1 MVNATVGY
9 RRKNWEAAVDCLN
22 LLDREDNDISYF
34 YDSNPGGGVI
44 SDTHIHP
51 IEPRMFRFRVTYRF

>member
-1 MVNATVGY
+1 MVNAVVGY
-9 RRKNWEAAVDCLN
+9 RRKNWEFAVDGLN

-34 YDSNPGGGVI
+34 YDSNPGTGVI

-51 IEPRMFRFRVTYRF
+51 IEPRMFRCRVTYRF